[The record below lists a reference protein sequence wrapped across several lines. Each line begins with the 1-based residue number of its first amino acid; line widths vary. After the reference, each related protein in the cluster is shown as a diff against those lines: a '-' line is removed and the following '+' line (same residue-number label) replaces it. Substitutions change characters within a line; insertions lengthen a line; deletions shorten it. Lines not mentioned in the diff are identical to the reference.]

1 MNKYFK
7 QWLELQTY
15 LPVIKSFTT
24 NPYWKV
30 VNEEYDETKYYNWT
44 EVNEPDF

>member
-15 LPVIKSFTT
+15 YPVIKNFATE
-24 NPYWKV
+24 PYWRV
-30 VNEEYDETKYYNWT
+30 VDEEYNMMSNYNWT
-44 EVNEPDF
+44 EVNEPFF